1 MILHKGGHWTGDG
14 NPDISFNC
22 PCWCILQ
29 IRGSQKLCGPCLGL
43 RWQPHHPM
51 YKHSML
57 THGCV
62 PQVSAHSQQTASEG
76 PKGTSR

>member
-1 MILHKGGHWTGDG
+1 MIPHKGGHWTGDG

-29 IRGSQKLCGPCLGL
+29 IRGITEALWTLSFLGL

-51 YKHSML
+51 YK
-57 THGCV
+57 T
-62 PQVSAHSQQTASEG
+62 QYAHTRMCAASLCTQ
-76 PKGTSR
+76 PADCF